1 MVAMADL
8 PVASAA
14 VALQAVNSASGRVRL
29 LEHWVGKRVIDRRPE
44 HLAAEAVA
52 AMLAPAAGRL
62 AAAEAKAVAAP
73 AVAEA
78 ASERAAGV
86 ASPPPL
92 QVAAPR

>member
-1 MVAMADL
+1 MAMADL

-44 HLAAEAVA
+44 HPAAA
-52 AMLAPAAGRL
+52 AMVAPAAGRL
-62 AAAEAKAVAAP
+62 AAVEAKAEAAP